1 MTSTEDELGRQLEQ
15 WKQAEADTL
24 AYLEYVR
31 AQVHRVRVEIG
42 ALTVEQMRESG
53 ELNR

>member
-1 MTSTEDELGRQLEQ
+1 MNKDQLNQELQQ
-15 WKQAEADTL
+15 WKQAEADTV

-31 AQVHRVRVEIG
+31 AQIHRVRVGIG